1 MKKEIKFIDLF
12 AGIGGFR
19 LGFERACKKNGIN
32 PKCVFSSE
40 IKDHALKVYK
50 ENFGNHIIHGDITE
64 VSEKDIPDF
73 DVLLGGFPCQAFS
86 SAGKRHGFLDT
97 RGTLFFHIE
106 RILRE
111 KRPKAFILENVE
123 GLVNHD
129 KVDKNK
135 KFGRTFETI
144 LGILSELDY
153 RVNYKVLN
161 SKNFNLAQDRKRII
175 IIGTKKKKIN
185 LENFELVER
194 KLGEDLESGLKVM
207 NTTFTKLLLSHFPI
221 EKICGKAIKDK
232 RGGPNNIH
240 SWDIGLKGEVS
251 DDQKEVLE
259 KLLRERRKKIWAEKK
274 GIPWMDGMSLTLSE
288 IKTFYNHPKLKEL
301 LDDLVEKRYIAYESP
316 KNLFEKEING
326 NLIKIRDYDVT
337 KEKGYNIIT
346 GKLSF
351 EISKVLDPK
360 GITPTLV
367 ATDLSKLAVP
377 DNGKLRRLSLREGMR
392 LFGFPEDFKMNVSRT
407 KGYDLLGNTIAVNM
421 VEAVS
426 DRLIKSLILK

>member
-1 MKKEIKFIDLF
+1 MEELKFIDLF

-19 LGFERACKKNGIN
+19 LGFERACKKNGVN
-32 PKCVFSSE
+32 PRCVFSSE

-50 ENFGNHIIHGDITE
+50 ENFGNHIVHGDITE
-64 VSEKDIPDF
+64 VDEKDIPDF
-73 DVLLGGFPCQAFS
+73 DILLGGFPCQAFS

-111 KRPKAFILENVE
+111 KRPQAFILENVE
-123 GLVNHD
+123 GLLNHD
-129 KVDKNK
+129 KIDKKK

-144 LGILSELDY
+144 LGILDELGY
-153 RVNYKVLN
+153 VVSYKVLN
-161 SKNFNLAQDRKRII
+161 SKDFNLAQDRKRIV
-175 IIGTKKKKIN
+175 IIGTKDKKVD
-185 LENFELVER
+185 LEDFKSHTR
-194 KLGEDLESGLKVM
+194 TLGEDLEKGLKVM
-207 NTTFTKLLLSHFPI
+207 DTNLTNLLLSHFSI
-221 EKICGKAIKDK
+221 EKLYGKAVKDK
-232 RGGPNNIH
+232 RGGSNNIH

-251 DDQKEVLE
+251 DDQKEILE

-274 GIPWMDGMSLTLSE
+274 GIPWMDGMPLKLSE
-288 IKTFYNHPKLKEL
+288 IKTFHDHPNLKEL
-301 LDDLVEKRYIAYESP
+301 LDDLVDKGYIAYESP

-326 NLIKIRDYDVT
+326 NLIKVRDYDST

-351 EISKVLDPK
+351 EISKFLDPNS
-360 GITPTLV
+360 ITPTLV

-377 DNGKLRRLSLREGMR
+377 DSGKLRRLSLREGMR
-392 LFGFPEDFKMNVSRT
+392 LFGFPEDFKMDVSRT

-426 DRLIKSLILK
+426 DKLIKTLLSE